1 MAGLLP
7 GHTSAAAQTQKS
19 SACYVNI
26 LVIVI
31 TFEMKLIYYSVTF
44 AKLIQL
50 TMLHSFIA
58 GLLKKLKR

>member
-7 GHTSAAAQTQKS
+7 GHTSAAAQSKNS
-19 SACYVNI
+19 RACYANM

-44 AKLIQL
+44 AKPI
-50 TMLHSFIA
+50 
-58 GLLKKLKR
+58 